1 MATNEKIT
9 LNVDLYDNI
18 MTEQK
23 GDYTGRA
30 RITGSLHNKE
40 IAARIIKE
48 RTEYRQETIENI
60 LDLADQKKVEAIA
73 EGKSVVDGVGQYIV
87 TVRGSFLG
95 ENAQFDATKHSLGVS
110 YTPGQLLRD
119 QLKAVKVICNGLAQ
133 TGPVIN
139 SITDSVTKSI
149 SQVITSGGPV
159 VISGSNIKIL
169 GDDPSVG
176 IYLTKDEEGAV
187 PLKVS
192 VIVHNA
198 PSQLTIMLPAIEAGK
213 LYALSITTQY
223 SGSNKALKTPR
234 SYRFPILL
242 GDENAGGGGGG
253 GEGDGPGGGGIY
265 DVYMGQVILAVRPNW
280 SMPTYSRAN
289 LSVQVNVKLDPN
301 GKVLSCTVARSSGR
315 AEVDASAVNAVIRT
329 KVLPAPP
336 TPDQQELLL
345 TFNTQEMMGR
355 R

>member
-110 YTPGQLLRD
+110 YTPG
-119 QLKAVKVICNGLAQ
+119 
-133 TGPVIN
+133 
-139 SITDSVTKSI
+139 
-149 SQVITSGGPV
+149 
-159 VISGSNIKIL
+159 
-169 GDDPSVG
+169 
-176 IYLTKDEEGAV
+176 
-187 PLKVS
+187 
-192 VIVHNA
+192 
-198 PSQLTIMLPAIEAGK
+198 
-213 LYALSITTQY
+213 
-223 SGSNKALKTPR
+223 
-234 SYRFPILL
+234 
-242 GDENAGGGGGG
+242 
-253 GEGDGPGGGGIY
+253 
-265 DVYMGQVILAVRPNW
+265 
-280 SMPTYSRAN
+280 
-289 LSVQVNVKLDPN
+289 
-301 GKVLSCTVARSSGR
+301 
-315 AEVDASAVNAVIRT
+315 
-329 KVLPAPP
+329 
-336 TPDQQELLL
+336 
-345 TFNTQEMMGR
+345 
-355 R
+355 

>member
-149 SQVITSGGPV
+149 SQVITSGGPA

-242 GDENAGGGGGG
+242 GDENAGGVGGG
-253 GEGDGPGGGGIY
+253 GEAPDPEIPGGGE
-265 DVYMGQVILAVRPNW
+265 AP
-280 SMPTYSRAN
+280 
-289 LSVQVNVKLDPN
+289 DP
-301 GKVLSCTVARSSGR
+301 A
-315 AEVDASAVNAVIRT
+315 A
-329 KVLPAPP
+329 
-336 TPDQQELLL
+336 
-345 TFNTQEMMGR
+345 
-355 R
+355 